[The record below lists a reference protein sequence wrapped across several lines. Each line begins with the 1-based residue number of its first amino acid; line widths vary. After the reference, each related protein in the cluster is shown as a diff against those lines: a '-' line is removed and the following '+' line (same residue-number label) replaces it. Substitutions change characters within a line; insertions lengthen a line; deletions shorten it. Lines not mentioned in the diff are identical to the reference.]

1 MKYFKIT
8 SLILLSLLVISYAE
22 TPFTWGKEI
31 VLARRIELIKQA
43 REHVQDSGTQ
53 LSPTMQPDQKSV
65 GKAVL
70 FSALLPGAG
79 EFYSNSY
86 IKAAAFLAVEIGAWA
101 VNISYHKKGD
111 KKDSEFKLFADDNW
125 NEYRYWSYVN
135 WVAANDPN
143 YEGTTYPYR
152 EVPAPD
158 GGKWYLIEE
167 YYYNN
172 EREQVLATLRQV
184 EADRFSHRLP
194 STKTQQY
201 YEMIGKYPMQFGN
214 AWSDAN
220 FEKIYSGPSNITSNN
235 NYYMDMRD
243 DANRLYDIA
252 QYGAMTALINHVV
265 SAIDAGFTARHYNRG
280 HATVEMS
287 YKNLQYKSEYI
298 NMLGVNVKW

>member
-1 MKYFKIT
+1 
-8 SLILLSLLVISYAE
+8 LYADE
-22 TPFTWGKEI
+22 
-31 VLARRIELIKQA
+31 
-43 REHVQDSGTQ
+43 
-53 LSPTMQPDQKSV
+53 
-65 GKAVL
+65 
-70 FSALLPGAG
+70 
-79 EFYSNSY
+79 
-86 IKAAAFLAVEIGAWA
+86 
-101 VNISYHKKGD
+101 
-111 KKDSEFKLFADDNW
+111 NW

-143 YEGTTYPYR
+143 YEGTTYPYQ

-158 GGKWYLIEE
+158 GGNWYLIDE

-172 EREQVLATLRQV
+172 EREQVLSTLREV

-201 YEMIGKYPMQFGN
+201 YEMIGKYPTQFGN

-220 FEKIYSGPSNITSNN
+220 FEKPYSGPNNITANN

-265 SAIDAGFTARHYNRG
+265 SAIDAGFTARHYNRR